1 MRRIFSRRFLVSLG
15 YRKLMDFGQDAYN
28 ILLAVIAKEAYELRL
43 HKNNKEECLC
53 VSKITTMRA

>member
-1 MRRIFSRRFLVSLG
+1 MRRIFSKWFLVSLG

-53 VSKITTMRA
+53 VSK